1 MEMQLYAVPVMDETH
16 KRKSVRA
23 VDRRERMM
31 KILAKVMMGAG
42 IVAVLLGG
50 GGMDSQ
56 SLVAPIMMIILGV
69 GLIYTG
75 NKIDEEWI

>member
-1 MEMQLYAVPVMDETH
+1 
-16 KRKSVRA
+16 
-23 VDRRERMM
+23 M
-31 KILAKVMMGAG
+31 KILAKVMMGVG
-42 IVAVLLGG
+42 VVAVLFGG

-75 NKIDEEWI
+75 NRIDEDWV